1 MIDRAQTGGA
11 RRNSLVRTCPSNR
24 NAAPS
29 HRMGPRANS
38 SSVQVRGAKIS
49 GPGRP
54 SLDDV
59 DRISRGQAAKRR
71 GVGSRAVPHR
81 LNSDERVAYDAAKKK
96 GFLVL
101 KGWGWRKERKGSPLR
116 NIFRQYCDARNV
128 VCVTILQAPDGADT
142 VEVDTSTL
150 RLCGV
155 EEAQI
160 REEIARTMGTVAVD
174 SDSDEAAN
182 EKELP
187 EEAIQVLPIWQI
199 DPKVLV
205 YEASDRNE
213 AYELVKTLSTDLK
226 LARSVGSVS
235 KQHPVRDKKRQHRDQ
250 RQYEARDFRT
260 DDVP

>member
-1 MIDRAQTGGA
+1 M
-11 RRNSLVRTCPSNR
+11 
-24 NAAPS
+24 
-29 HRMGPRANS
+29 
-38 SSVQVRGAKIS
+38 
-49 GPGRP
+49 
-54 SLDDV
+54 
-59 DRISRGQAAKRR
+59 
-71 GVGSRAVPHR
+71 
-81 LNSDERVAYDAAKKK
+81 YDALFCGIS

-160 REEIARTMGTVAVD
+160 REEIARTMGTVAVVR
-174 SDSDEAAN
+174 AVLHAYPPQ
-182 EKELP
+182 LGIALV
-187 EEAIQVLPIWQI
+187 EEVLNPVLGLYRTQI
-199 DPKVLV
+199 VTRQPTRKNCPKKQFKFFPSGKLSESSRKSTERDHCEVLV